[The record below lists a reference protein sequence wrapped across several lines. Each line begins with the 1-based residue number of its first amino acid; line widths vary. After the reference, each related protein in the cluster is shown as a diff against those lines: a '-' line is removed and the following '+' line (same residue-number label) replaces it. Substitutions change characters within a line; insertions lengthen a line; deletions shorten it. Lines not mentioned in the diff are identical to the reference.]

1 MAQRSGNSKGKKTG
15 SKSSAGKKKAPAKK
29 PAPQQ
34 QSGPTAADLWDMF
47 RGSKAFIPV
56 VTVVSILLLIGL
68 DLLFSLNNY
77 ELFFKILGVE
87 LIIAFAFW
95 IINLIVSLGRDS
107 KKNSDPDGV

>member
-1 MAQRSGNSKGKKTG
+1 MAQRSAQSKGKKPSGNTAKRKT
-15 SKSSAGKKKAPAKK
+15 SNARKK

-34 QSGPTAADLWDMF
+34 QSGPTAADLWDIF

-77 ELFFKILGVE
+77 DTFFRILGVE
-87 LIIAFAFW
+87 LIIAFAVW

-107 KKNSDPDGV
+107 KKNSDTEGV